1 MTMKERWSNAVT
13 FVKHAL
19 QPWENEEGEGWLA
32 KAVRVVYL
40 LFRGYMDDDL
50 FIHASSLT
58 FVTMTSLVP
67 VLTVAFAFLKGAG
80 WGEERLQAMK
90 SSEWLAQMPEQF
102 QQFVEKLIEMVE
114 GINVSALGT
123 IGAAFFTLTAILLL
137 ANVEQSFNRVWNV
150 RKNRS
155 IAKQIMSYTSVLVLV
170 PTLLILAGTLRA
182 RLVINQQFFGGAAT
196 TWLQAI
202 YLFGLVW
209 VAVWCLYTF
218 VPNTSVHWKAAVAS
232 SLVTTA
238 AFLAWMRLFM
248 VMSIGVAARSR
259 IYGAFAAIPVFMFWL
274 YVTWVILLLG
284 VELAYALQNAD
295 SYYLE
300 GGAADSASPRTR
312 LLVALM
318 IAREAGRAQ
327 TEGGNRFNPAAFS
340 SRHRVPIR
348 LVRTV
353 LDVLVQT
360 KHFVKD
366 EDTDSGYVMN
376 CRLDKETVYDFLTA
390 FAKYGGELNPL
401 EKRLANESDCTA
413 VLDEMEKGM
422 KHGLSDCTLANL
434 CDAQVPAAAVAAATA
449 KAK

>member
-1 MTMKERWSNAVT
+1 MTMKERWTNATT
-13 FVKHAL
+13 FVKRAL
-19 QPWENEEGEGWLA
+19 QPWEIAEGEGKPGLLA

-80 WGEERLQAMK
+80 YGEERLQAIK
-90 SSEWLAQMPEQF
+90 SSAWLAQMPEQF

-182 RLVINQQFFGGAAT
+182 RLVISQQFFGGAAT

-209 VAVWCLYTF
+209 VAVWCLYSF
-218 VPNTSVHWKAAVAS
+218 VPNTTVHWKSAVFS

-300 GGAADSASPRTR
+300 GNAADTASLRTR
-312 LLVALM
+312 VLVALM
-318 IAREAGRAQ
+318 MVREAGQVQAEERR
-327 TEGGNRFNPAAFS
+327 TRFNPAAFS
-340 SRHRVPIR
+340 TRYRVPIR
-348 LVRTV
+348 LVRSV
-353 LDVLVQT
+353 LDVLVQIGY
-360 KHFVKD
+360 FVKD
-366 EDTDSGYVMN
+366 EDSDSGFVVN
-376 CRLDKETVYDFLTA
+376 CRLDKVPVHDFVKTFTSFGGIPKVLEDGLASKTDCGRLLTRMENDVA
-390 FAKYGGELNPL
+390 RGLGG
-401 EKRLANESDCTA
+401 
-413 VLDEMEKGM
+413 
-422 KHGLSDCTLANL
+422 CTLADL
-434 CDAQVPAAAVAAATA
+434 CDSRLPAA
-449 KAK
+449 K

>member
-1 MTMKERWSNAVT
+1 MTMKERWTNAVT
-13 FVKHAL
+13 FVKRAL
-19 QPWENEEGEGWLA
+19 QPWEIAEGEGKPGLLA

-67 VLTVAFAFLKGAG
+67 VLTVAFAFVKGAG
-80 WGEERLQAMK
+80 YGEERLQAIK
-90 SSEWLAQMPEQF
+90 SSAWLAQMPEQF

-182 RLVINQQFFGGAAT
+182 RLVISQQFFGGAAT

-209 VAVWCLYTF
+209 VAVWCLYSF
-218 VPNTSVHWKAAVAS
+218 VPNTTVNWKAAVFS

-300 GGAADSASPRTR
+300 GTAADTASLRTR
-312 LLVALM
+312 VLVALM
-318 IAREAGRAQ
+318 MVREAGKAQ
-327 TEGGNRFNPAAFS
+327 TDGGEKFNPSAFS
-340 SRHRVPIR
+340 SSYRVPIR
-348 LVRTV
+348 LVRSV
-353 LDVLVQT
+353 LDVLVQIGC
-360 KHFVKD
+360 FVKD
-366 EDTDSGYVMN
+366 EDSDSGFVIN
-376 CRLDKETVYDFLTA
+376 CRLDKMSVYKFVTN
-390 FAKYGGELNPL
+390 FASFGGIPKVL
-401 EKRLANESDCTA
+401 EDGLASKTDCGRLLAG
-413 VLDEMEKGM
+413 MEKDVER
-422 KHGLSDCTLANL
+422 GLGGCTLADL
-434 CDAQVPAAAVAAATA
+434 CDSRLPAE
-449 KAK
+449 K

>member
-1 MTMKERWSNAVT
+1 MTMKERWTNASI
-13 FVKHAL
+13 FVKRAL
-19 QPWENEEGEGWLA
+19 QPWEIADEEGRPGWLA

-50 FIHASSLT
+50 FIHAASLT

-80 WGEERLQAMK
+80 FGEERLQALK
-90 SSEWLAQMPEQF
+90 SSAWLAQMPEQF
-102 QQFVEKLIEMVE
+102 QQFVDKLIEMVE

-123 IGAAFFTLTAILLL
+123 IGAAFFILTAILLL

-155 IAKQIMSYTSVLVLV
+155 MAKQIMSYTSVLVLV
-170 PTLLILAGTLRA
+170 PTLLILAGALRA
-182 RLVINQQFFGGAAT
+182 KLVISQQFFGGAAT

-209 VAVWCLYTF
+209 VAVWCLYSF
-218 VPNTSVHWKAAVAS
+218 VPNTSVHWKSAVPS
-232 SLVTTA
+232 SLLATA
-238 AFLAWMRLFM
+238 AFLSWMRLFM

-300 GGAADSASPRTR
+300 GNAADTASLRTR
-312 LLVALM
+312 VLVALM
-318 IAREAGRAQ
+318 MVREAGRAQ
-327 TEGGNRFNPAAFS
+327 TEKRAKFSPSAFS
-340 SRHRVPIR
+340 ARYRVPIR
-348 LVRTV
+348 LVRSV
-353 LDVLVQT
+353 LDVLVQIGY
-360 KHFVKD
+360 FVKD
-366 EDTDSGYVMN
+366 EDSDSGFVMN
-376 CRLDKETVYDFLTA
+376 CRLDKVPVYGFVTA
-390 FAKYGGELNPL
+390 FASFGGIPSGL
-401 EKRLANESDCTA
+401 EERLASKTDCGRLLA
-413 VLDEMEKGM
+413 GMEKGM
-422 KHGLSDCTLANL
+422 EKGLDGCTLADL
-434 CDAQVPAAAVAAATA
+434 CDSRLPAA
-449 KAK
+449 K